1 METERRM
8 DPESLL
14 AGIRQQNRGKL
25 TIFLGA
31 AAGVGKTY
39 AMLKAAQERLE
50 EGVDV
55 VAGWVET
62 HGRRET
68 EALLQDIPLQQPRTI
83 QYRGKEFTEMDLDG
97 LLTRQPQ
104 LALVDELAH
113 TNIPG
118 SRHVR
123 RYQDVE
129 ELLAAGIDVYTTL
142 NIQHLETLND
152 VVAQITGIKVRETV
166 PDQMLEQAHQIQL
179 VDIPP
184 EELIQRLKEGKV
196 YVPDQAAAALKK
208 FFRPGNI
215 NALRELALRYTAKRV
230 DRQVESYMRVHGIDG
245 PWPAGER
252 VLVCIGPSPFSA
264 QLIRIAKR
272 MAEGLSSE
280 WLAVY
285 VETPRRLPASEEAN
299 ECLAKNLKLAE
310 ELGAETITLTG
321 HDVADELLALA
332 RKRNVSQ
339 IIIGKPLHTRLW
351 DLLHGSLVD
360 KIIRQSHGISIH
372 VIPGRTTKNPDYA
385 SSTGP
390 AVRASSLLP
399 YIGAAIMTGLLTI
412 LVSPFKEALGL
423 VNIVMLYLIPIL
435 FSAIWWGTLPAVV
448 TAFMAVFIF
457 DFFLVP
463 PVKSFT
469 VADIRYLLTFGIF
482 LMVALFTGELS
493 TRLRQQILLSRRREA
508 RISAL
513 YSLSREITA
522 VSELQPVMQ
531 SIVDKIAETIE
542 GQVILLLPDKEGKLV
557 QNAVSAV
564 EGEGFFNDNERAV
577 AGWVFEKGKMAGR
590 GTDTLNG
597 AEGLYLPLST
607 DQEVKGVLGIRSKQP
622 EQCFFPEQMR
632 MLEAF
637 AGLAAVAVARVQLA
651 EQARESQILAE
662 SERLRTALFSSLS
675 HDLRTPLASVIGAVT
690 GLLEDDGVYSPED
703 RIELLQSIRQGAMR
717 MNRFVNNLLDMARI
731 ESGVIHLKPEWCDIQ
746 DIIGVAIGRIEE
758 QLSNRFLKIEV
769 EPDLPLLY
777 IDFVLI
783 EQVFINLLDN
793 ALKYSEPGSEIVI
806 YAQVKEEQLEVSVW
820 DKGQE
825 IPPEDRERI
834 FEKFYRSSSPGPVRG
849 TGLGLAICKGFI
861 EAHGGRIWAAPNPG
875 GGEVFI
881 FTLPID
887 KDRPVVLPE
896 ME

>member
-1 METERRM
+1 M

-14 AGIRQQNRGKL
+14 AGIRQGNRGKL

-39 AMLKAAQERLE
+39 AMLKAAHERLE

-68 EALLQDIPLQQPRTI
+68 EALLQDLPLQQPRII

-97 LLTRQPQ
+97 LLIRHPQ

-118 SRHVR
+118 SLHVR

-208 FFRPGNI
+208 FFRPGNL
-215 NALRELALRYTAKRV
+215 NALRELALRYTARRV

-285 VETPRRLPASEEAN
+285 VETPRRLPTSEEAN

-372 VIPGRTTKNPDYA
+372 VIPGRTTKDPDYT
-385 SSTGP
+385 SSTGS

-469 VADIRYLLTFGIF
+469 VADIRYVLTFGIF

-577 AGWVFEKGKMAGR
+577 AAWVFEKGKMAGR
-590 GTDTLNG
+590 GTDTLNA

-607 DQEVKGVLGIRSKQP
+607 DQEVKGVLGIRSRQP

-651 EQARESQILAE
+651 EQARESQMLAE

-690 GLLEDDGVYSPED
+690 GLLEDDGVYSSED

-746 DIIGVAIGRIEE
+746 DIIGVAVGRIEE

-806 YAQVKEEQLEVSVW
+806 YAQVKEERLEVSVW